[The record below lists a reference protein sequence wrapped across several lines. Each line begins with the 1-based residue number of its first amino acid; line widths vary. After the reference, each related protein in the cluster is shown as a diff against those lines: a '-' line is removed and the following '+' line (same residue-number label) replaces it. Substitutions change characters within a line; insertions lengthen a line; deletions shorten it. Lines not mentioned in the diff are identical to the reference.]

1 MLTKRREN
9 ENYAAKKEA
18 ANRYFEYAKA
28 SFDNLT
34 SKATA
39 FYASQQP
46 AVPEEDITT
55 SILNSRT
62 VAEREAAANL
72 ISFAQSN
79 KVAWRNEEDGRISLL
94 IDQLKANEPKNL
106 PAPNDEISSLR
117 ALQKLIEQRISVL
130 NPQRDTATEDARSPE
145 IQPTSTEQTAASPQ

>member
-9 ENYAAKKEA
+9 ENNAAKKEA

-39 FYASQQP
+39 FYASQKP
-46 AVPEEDITT
+46 AVPDEDITT

-72 ISFAQSN
+72 IAFAQSN
-79 KVAWRNEEDGRISLL
+79 QVTCRNEEDGKISLL
-94 IDQLKANEPKNL
+94 IDQLKANEPKNV

-130 NPQRDTATEDARSPE
+130 NPQCAAAPEDARSPE
-145 IQPTSTEQTAASPQ
+145 VQPTSTEQTAASPQ